1 MSLGAPRRNG
11 VVDAAY
17 ANPRPEVVAL
27 VPIDRHR
34 VLDVGCST
42 GHMAAALRY
51 RGHQVVGVEVDPEL
65 AREARERLDDVVEA
79 DVEELARVGADLGQ
93 RFDCIV
99 FADVLEH
106 LRDPWMVV
114 RWAHGQL
121 ADDGVI
127 VVAVPNVAHVQ
138 TLWALLVRRR
148 WPYRAVGIFD
158 RTHLRFF
165 TRRNLPDLFAGTD
178 LEIVQLERV
187 RRVRDHLGSRLNRL
201 APLLGELGT
210 YQYVVRA
217 ERRS

>member
-1 MSLGAPRRNG
+1 MSLSPPRRDG
-11 VVDAAY
+11 EVDPAY

-27 VPIDRHR
+27 IPVHRRR

-42 GHMAAALRY
+42 GHMAAALRH
-51 RGHQVVGVEVDPEL
+51 RGHEVVGIEVDPDL
-65 AREARERLDDVVEA
+65 ASQARERLGEVVEA
-79 DVEELARVGADLGQ
+79 DVEQLAQSGADLG
-93 RFDCIV
+93 RGFDCIV

-114 RWAHGQL
+114 RWAREQL

-148 WPYRAVGIFD
+148 WPYRPIGIFD

-178 LEIVQLERV
+178 LQIVQVERV

-201 APLLGELGT
+201 APLLGEFGT
-210 YQYVVRA
+210 YQYVLRA

>member
-1 MSLGAPRRNG
+1 MSLAPPTRDG
-11 VVDAAY
+11 QVDQAY

-27 VPIDRHR
+27 IPVHRNR

-42 GHMAAALRY
+42 GHMAAALRR
-51 RGHQVVGVEVDPEL
+51 RGQQVVGIEVDPDL
-65 AREARERLDDVVEA
+65 AHQARERLDDVVEA
-79 DVEELARVGADLGQ
+79 DVEQLAQTGADLGE

-114 RWAHGQL
+114 RWAEGQL
-121 ADDGVI
+121 AEDGVI
-127 VVAVPNVAHVQ
+127 VASVPNVAHVQ

-178 LEIVQLERV
+178 LEIVQVERV
-187 RRVRDHLGSRLNRL
+187 RRVRDHVGSRLNRL

-210 YQYVVRA
+210 YQYVLRA
-217 ERRS
+217 EGRS

>member
-1 MSLGAPRRNG
+1 MSLSPPRRNG
-11 VVDAAY
+11 EVDQAY

-27 VPIDRHR
+27 IPVHRHR

-42 GHMAAALRY
+42 GHMADALRR
-51 RGHQVVGVEVDPEL
+51 RGHEVVGIEVDPDL
-65 AREARERLDDVVEA
+65 ARQARERLGDVVEA
-79 DVEELARVGADLGQ
+79 DVEQLAQSGADLGQ

-114 RWAHGQL
+114 RWAREQL
-121 ADDGVI
+121 ADDGAI

-148 WPYRAVGIFD
+148 WPYRPIGIFD

-178 LEIVQLERV
+178 LQIVQVERV

-201 APLLGELGT
+201 APVLGEFGT
-210 YQYVVRA
+210 YQYVLRA